1 MIVDR
6 LSCFKTYIKLHKN
19 FSMISNFMKLNT
31 LNTLEEGHHI
41 ISGESVF
48 LSINRYETQT
58 NKNFEAHKQYID
70 LQIVLEGNEYIKWCP
85 LSETCP
91 ITNYDIHKDITF
103 LTGKGQKFLATQDL
117 FFIFF
122 PEDAHQPGITFE
134 SPKYVKKA
142 VFKIKI

>member
-6 LSCFKTYIKLHKN
+6 LSCFKTYINLHKN
-19 FSMISNFMKLNT
+19 FPIVSNFMELNT

-41 ISGESVF
+41 ISGEDVF
-48 LSINRYETQT
+48 LAISHYKTQVH
-58 NKNFEAHKQYID
+58 KDFEAHQQYID
-70 LQIVLEGNEYIKWCP
+70 IQIVLEGNECITWCP

-91 ITNYDIHKDITF
+91 ITNYDTHKDITF
-103 LTGKGQKFLATQDL
+103 LTGKGQRFVATQDL